1 MKIPF
6 KKSESKER
14 RGLTPE
20 EVRLIGD
27 LGIMH
32 AKVDEL
38 YQIVRM
44 LAERHR
50 TEDIREYSDHPV
62 LAENIRKID
71 EIYLWFVK
79 LKENRGK

>member
-1 MKIPF
+1 MKITF
-6 KKSESKER
+6 KRSGGTEQS
-14 RGLTPE
+14 GLTPD

-27 LGIMH
+27 LRIMH

-79 LKENRGK
+79 LKENR